1 MARAESH
8 HYIPKSVET
17 IDAVNSPQTLATLAV
32 SALCV
37 GILVL
42 FTDIEV
48 QLFRWVNCG
57 AIARKAEK
65 NSDVCR

>member
-1 MARAESH
+1 MTSR
-8 HYIPKSVET
+8 
-17 IDAVNSPQTLATLAV
+17 QTLATLAV

-48 QLFRWVNCG
+48 QLVRWVNCG
-57 AIARKAEK
+57 AIATEAEK
-65 NSDVCR
+65 NSDVCP